1 WSRVR
6 KLEPPAR
13 RLLEV
18 LAVAG
23 APIQQSIAIAT
34 SGLETAE
41 AAQWLDVLRAA
52 NLVKTSGNRSGD
64 TAELYHDRV
73 REAVMAHLDA
83 LTQKER
89 HRAIADRLEVEGLT
103 ERDPR
108 VVVGHLE
115 AAGEIARAAQRAVAA
130 ARMAGEKLAFDQA
143 AALYETA
150 LRLGSQD

>member
-1 WSRVR
+1 LLQLLHAGSPASIVDEARGHPLFIQELARYAAAAGPNAQLDIRLDDALWSRVR

-73 REAVMAHLDA
+73 REAVMAHLDP

-89 HRAIADRLEVEGLT
+89 HRAIADR
-103 ERDPR
+103 
-108 VVVGHLE
+108 
-115 AAGEIARAAQRAVAA
+115 
-130 ARMAGEKLAFDQA
+130 
-143 AALYETA
+143 
-150 LRLGSQD
+150 